1 MNTKNK
7 IDFRVEHSKED
18 NSVNF
23 IDSSPV
29 SGFYESRYVRRGEDY
44 FIVYLSVQSA
54 CNLGC
59 RMCHLTATK
68 QKKVIDNTESIWTY
82 IMLEK
87 ARFTNRYYNPVAT
100 RDIIE
105 CIPMTAPFAM

>member
-1 MNTKNK
+1 MLQFPQHFEYNHELLL
-7 IDFRVEHSKED
+7 FLAEELY
-18 NSVNF
+18 
-23 IDSSPV
+23 
-29 SGFYESRYVRRGEDY
+29 SGKFGT
-44 FIVYLSVQSA
+44 F
-54 CNLGC
+54 LGNC
-59 RMCHLTATK
+59 EYDRK
-68 QKKVIDNTESIWTY
+68 QMKVIDNTESIWTY